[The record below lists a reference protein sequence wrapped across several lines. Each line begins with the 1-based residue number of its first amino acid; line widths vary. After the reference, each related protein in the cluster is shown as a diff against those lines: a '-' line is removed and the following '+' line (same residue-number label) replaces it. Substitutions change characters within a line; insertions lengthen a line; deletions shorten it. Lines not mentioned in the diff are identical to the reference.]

1 MASQIEEQM
10 RILMAKREQ
19 MKQEE
24 AAPAAPQEADEIEDA
39 KLIEPS
45 TASEADDAQDDE
57 IETEAESAQDEP
69 QVTGEDE
76 KDLVMIY
83 HAKCL
88 RCQHL
93 TSTGT
98 RIFNSCHFSNGNA
111 DCPAKAI
118 RIVIGINFDRAA
130 NLVAQAMLSGDTVKL
145 KALMEKL
152 ESRDE
157 IVRKRV
163 MTMASQLLANKSA
176 SGQ

>member
-10 RILMAKREQ
+10 RVLMARREQ
-19 MKQEE
+19 MKREE
-24 AAPAAPQEADEIEDA
+24 ETKPAPSDQDIEDA
-39 KLIEPS
+39 ELIEIEEDQ
-45 TASEADDAQDDE
+45 AEIVDEQDDQDEPEAQD
-57 IETEAESAQDEP
+57 AP

-98 RIFNSCHFSNGNA
+98 RIFNACHFSNGNT
-111 DCPAKAI
+111 DCPAKSI
-118 RIVIGINFDRAA
+118 RIVIGINFERAA
-130 NLVAQAMLSGDTVKL
+130 SLISQAMLSGDTVKL
-145 KALMEKL
+145 KSLMEKL

-163 MTMASQLLANKSA
+163 MTLASQMLAGQTK